1 MAIKKKTETPATTPA
16 TTPAPATETMT
27 PSKKAA
33 KVVKKTVSTKKET
46 TAPEPTH
53 APVAVPP
60 TPAPVAN
67 SSVVAAG
74 AGEDNSEENTL
85 LEMSSVYFATLQ
97 NLAQM
102 INKAKVDYRML
113 EKKWLR
119 EIKQSQK
126 VAKKKRKSGN
136 RAPSGFVKPTRI
148 SDELAAFL
156 GVDAGVEMARTDVST
171 EITAYIRTNNLQDKD
186 HGRNII
192 PDAKLKSLLGDLGN
206 DVLTYFNL
214 QKYMSPHF
222 AKTAKA
228 DA

>member
-1 MAIKKKTETPATTPA
+1 MAIKKKTETT
-16 TTPAPATETMT
+16 APATETKT
-27 PSKKAA
+27 AAKKA
-33 KVVKKTVSTKKET
+33 KVVKKTVAKKET
-46 TAPEPTH
+46 APE
-53 APVAVPP
+53 P
-60 TPAPVAN
+60 TPAPVAAPTPAP
-67 SSVVAAG
+67 VAAAG
-74 AGEDNSEENTL
+74 AGEETTEENTL

-102 INKAKVDYRML
+102 INKAKADYRVL

-156 GVDAGVEMARTDVST
+156 GVEAGVEMARTDVT
-171 EITAYIRTNNLQDKD
+171 KEITAYIRKNNLQDKD
-186 HGRNII
+186 NGRKII
-192 PDAKLKSLLGDLGN
+192 PDAKLKNLLGDLGD

-222 AKTAKA
+222 AKSVKA